1 MLQVIVLYFKTTKIS
16 ITFLSRKW
24 AIFLLSMKYVSPEV
38 QALLV
43 PMLQSLKDL
52 EFDLY
57 FTLLGVKSPEASR
70 RHILILKSKKS
81 KYFPP
86 YFRHLILN
94 FLVHDPFFKQII

>member
-1 MLQVIVLYFKTTKIS
+1 MGN
-16 ITFLSRKW
+16 
-24 AIFLLSMKYVSPEV
+24 FLLSMKYVSPEV
-38 QALLV
+38 QALLF

-81 KYFPP
+81 KYFAP

-94 FLVHDPFFKQII
+94 FLVRDRY